1 MCFTLNFLFFDAILM
16 TMRAC
21 YLSLLL
27 SPIRKRYCVEI
38 DEYAFWIER
47 SGVSG
52 GRFCL
57 FFKTKCKQKR
67 RGKTLISANIYE
79 RNLTRD
85 SFSVSIAYG
94 DNAYM

>member
-27 SPIRKRYCVEI
+27 SPIRKRYYVEI

-47 SGVSG
+47 SGG
-52 GRFCL
+52 GFCL
-57 FFKTKCKQKR
+57 FFSNKMQAKEERKNIFKR
-67 RGKTLISANIYE
+67 EYLRA
-79 RNLTRD
+79 
-85 SFSVSIAYG
+85 
-94 DNAYM
+94 

>member
-1 MCFTLNFLFFDAILM
+1 
-16 TMRAC
+16 MRAC

-27 SPIRKRYCVEI
+27 SPIRKRYYVEI
-38 DEYAFWIER
+38 EYAFWIER
-47 SGVSG
+47 SGG
-52 GRFCL
+52 GFCL
-57 FFKTKCKQKR
+57 FFQKKCKQKR

>member
-38 DEYAFWIER
+38 EYAFWIER
-47 SGVSG
+47 SVG
-52 GRFCL
+52 GFSL
-57 FFKTKCKQKR
+57 FFSDVENASK
-67 RGKTLISANIYE
+67 RGKE
-79 RNLTRD
+79 KH
-85 SFSVSIAYG
+85 
-94 DNAYM
+94 

>member
-27 SPIRKRYCVEI
+27 SPIRKRYYVEI
-38 DEYAFWIER
+38 EYAFWIER
-47 SGVSG
+47 SG
-52 GRFCL
+52 GRILSL
-57 FFKTKCKQKR
+57 FFQTKCKQKR
-67 RGKTLISANIYE
+67 RGKTFLSANIYE

>member
-27 SPIRKRYCVEI
+27 SPIRKRYYVEI
-38 DEYAFWIER
+38 EYAFWIER
-47 SGVSG
+47 SVVADFVS
-52 GRFCL
+52 
-57 FFKTKCKQKR
+57 FFQTKCKQKR
-67 RGKTLISANIYE
+67 RGKTFLSANIYE

-85 SFSVSIAYG
+85 SFSLSIAYG
-94 DNAYM
+94 DNVYM

>member
-27 SPIRKRYCVEI
+27 SPIRKRYYVEI

-47 SGVSG
+47 SGGDFLS
-52 GRFCL
+52 
-57 FFKTKCKQKR
+57 FFQTKCKQKR
-67 RGKTLISANIYE
+67 RGKTFLSANIYE

-85 SFSVSIAYG
+85 SFSLSIAYG
-94 DNAYM
+94 DNVYM

>member
-38 DEYAFWIER
+38 EYAFWIER
-47 SGVSG
+47 SGG
-52 GRFCL
+52 GFCL
-57 FFKTKCKQKR
+57 FFQKKMQAKEER
-67 RGKTLISANIYE
+67 KNINKREYL
-79 RNLTRD
+79 R
-85 SFSVSIAYG
+85 A
-94 DNAYM
+94 